1 MNAEHFRERAAR
13 AREMAQFGDDL
24 RIAQMLL
31 DVARDMD
38 AEADAIESGQP
49 NEQRRSP
56 RFCPSEA
63 YRALLRQVS
72 DDATGRP
79 VQVINLS
86 LGGAKLR
93 CTRAHA
99 PGTRV
104 VLEIPCRSVQL
115 PGKITRMRGIEAA
128 MVFKSEAA
136 SDLNLRRLVRELTLS
151 AAAVPEHTG
160 AQH

>member
-31 DVARDMD
+31 EVARDMD
-38 AEADAIESGQP
+38 AEADSIESGQP

-56 RFCPSEA
+56 RFSPSEA
-63 YRALLRQVS
+63 YRAQLRQVS
-72 DDATGRP
+72 DDATARP

-86 LGGAKLR
+86 LGGANLR
-93 CTRAHA
+93 CTRSHT

-104 VLEIPCRSVQL
+104 VLEIPCCGVQL
-115 PGKITRMRGIEAA
+115 AGRIARVRGIEAA
-128 MVFKSEAA
+128 MVFKSDAT
-136 SDLNLRRLVRELTLS
+136 SDLNLRRLLRELTM
-151 AAAVPEHTG
+151 AAVVVPEHIA
-160 AQH
+160 AQQ